1 VSAAEPPEGTAGR
14 ESVSDR
20 GGAAE
25 RTLQEV
31 SAAVGESWI
40 VEPQTLWGLIDARA
54 SATPMAR
61 MLIDEDGRE
70 MTFVEYRAECERVA
84 AGFQELGV
92 KAGTAVSWQLP
103 TWIESIVLV
112 GALSRLGAVQNPIL
126 PIYREREVGFV
137 AEQTGAKLLI
147 VPGEWRGF
155 DFEAM
160 ALSIA
165 KDTPGLE
172 VLVVNRG
179 LPQDDPDRLP
189 EYVDDP
195 DALRWVFY
203 TSGTTADPKGAKHTD
218 PSVWASAYAMVLAF
232 ELVPEDRH
240 GLVFPFTHIGG
251 LGLLI
256 AALISGCSHAIVEAF
271 VPATTIPVLTREDVT
286 IAGAG
291 TPFHLA
297 YLDAQ
302 RALPA
307 GQRLF
312 PSARAFVGGG
322 SAKPPQLHYDVKAEL
337 GGVGIVSGYGLT
349 ECPILAMGSIHDT
362 DEQLANT
369 EGRATPGVEI
379 KVVKLDGTIGGPGEE
394 GELCVKGPQL
404 CLGYLDSSLDAAAF
418 DAEGFFKSGDLGV
431 LDADGY
437 VTITGR
443 VKDVIIRKGENIS
456 AKEVEDLL
464 FTHPKIADAAVIG
477 LPDPRSGER
486 AVAIVVPK
494 DPADAPTLA
503 DLFEFCKAERL
514 MVQKI
519 PEQLEIVDVLP
530 RNPTGKVL
538 KHELRDRYSD

>member
-1 VSAAEPPEGTAGR
+1 MSP
-14 ESVSDR
+14 
-20 GGAAE
+20 
-25 RTLQEV
+25 
-31 SAAVGESWI
+31 AVGESWI
-40 VEPQTLWGLIDARA
+40 TEPRTLWGLIDARA
-54 SATPMAR
+54 EATPGAR

-70 MTFVEYRAECERVA
+70 ITFTEYRAECERVA

-92 KAGTAVSWQLP
+92 GAGTVVSWQLP
-103 TWIESIVLV
+103 TWIESVVLV
-112 GALSRLGAVQNPIL
+112 GASSRLGAVQNPIL

-137 AEQTGAKLLI
+137 GEADGGEAAARPGRVARVRLRGDGARDREGRSRASRCSSSTAASRRTTPTGSR
-147 VPGEWRGF
+147 P
-155 DFEAM
+155 
-160 ALSIA
+160 
-165 KDTPGLE
+165 
-172 VLVVNRG
+172 
-179 LPQDDPDRLP
+179 
-189 EYVDDP
+189 YVDEP

-232 ELVPEDRH
+232 ELTPEDRH

-251 LGLLI
+251 LGLLM
-256 AALISGCSHAIVEAF
+256 AALISGCSHVIVEAF

-349 ECPILAMGSIHDT
+349 ECPILAMASIHDS

-379 KVVKLDGTIGGPGEE
+379 KVVKLDGAVAEAGEE

-418 DAEGFFKSGDLGV
+418 DADGFFKSGDLGV
-431 LDADGY
+431 LDDDGY

-443 VKDVIIRKGENIS
+443 VKDIIIRKGENIS

-494 DPADAPTLA
+494 DPADAPTLPE
-503 DLFEFCKAERL
+503 LFEFCKREGL

-519 PEQLEIVDVLP
+519 PEQLELVDVLP

-538 KHELRDRYSD
+538 KHELRAQYADS